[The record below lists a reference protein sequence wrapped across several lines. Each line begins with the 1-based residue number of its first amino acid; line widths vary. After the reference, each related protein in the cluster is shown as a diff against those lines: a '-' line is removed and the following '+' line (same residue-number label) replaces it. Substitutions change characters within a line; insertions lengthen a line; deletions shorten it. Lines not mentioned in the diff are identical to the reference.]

1 MPADMMGVEITAPK
15 KVKKEKKAKKEA
27 SEKRT
32 TKTDRRRV
40 LKEMSSPDVSHPTP
54 STPKIQQLPFRL
66 VVCRWWWCG
75 HGEGD
80 DTVCQLRGDIRVTG

>member
-27 SEKRT
+27 SEKRA

-40 LKEMSSPDVSHPTP
+40 LKEMSSPDVSQPTP
-54 STPKIQQLPFRL
+54 SL
-66 VVCRWWWCG
+66 
-75 HGEGD
+75 HA
-80 DTVCQLRGDIRVTG
+80 